1 MDALYKYNFKKIL
14 PVKTNNPKAERTSYA
29 GAYVYAKPGLYEN
42 CTMFDVVSLYPS
54 IIIAFN
60 IGLDTKI
67 KYGESL
73 YKKDKAFKAPNGS
86 YWLKEPSS
94 ILASI
99 EKLLW
104 DERTKYKKLAKET
117 TDPKLQTKYNIQ
129 QGAYKICL
137 NSLYGLFGM
146 PYFRFYDP
154 VIAETITKTGVFII
168 NMVKTF
174 LESSQIEVVQV
185 DTDGLTVV
193 IPKDKTYLD
202 ILSDINNMLAT
213 YVKENGLNW
222 NIQMDCKGVCDKVLV
237 LKKKKYIIKFKDSQE
252 IKYVG
257 VDVVRS
263 DISEFAKRYVNKSVE
278 KVLNDGIT
286 TSYNDI
292 AREIKAEVKREIYSA
307 PITDIAVPK
316 AIKKDI
322 GDYKVKNPWT
332 EGAELA
338 NVLFGE
344 DIGGGEK
351 PKMLYIKP
359 IFINNKWYSS
369 IAFIDPTKIDWS
381 KITIDYG
388 RMLDQTIYPKLYA
401 IFEWVMTWKEFQHL
415 DTITLEKFF

>member
-1 MDALYKYNFKKIL
+1 METLYKYNFKKIL
-14 PVKTNNPKAERTSYA
+14 PIKSSNPNAEKTSYT
-29 GAYVYAKPGLYEN
+29 GAYVYAKPGLYKN
-42 CTMFDVVSLYPS
+42 CAMFDVVSLYPS

-60 IGLDTKI
+60 IGPDTQI

-73 YKKDKAFKAPNGS
+73 YKKGKAFKAPNGS
-86 YWLKEPSS
+86 YWVREPQS

-104 DERTKYKKLAKET
+104 DERIKYKKLAKET
-117 TDPKLQTKYNIQ
+117 NDPELQTKYNIQ

-146 PYFRFYDP
+146 PYFRFYNP
-154 VIAETITKTGVFII
+154 TIAETITKTGVFII

-174 LESSQIEVVQV
+174 LESNQMEVVQV

-193 IPKDKTYLD
+193 IPDGKTHIDVLNG
-202 ILSDINNMLAT
+202 INNMLAN

-222 NIQMDCKGVCDKVLV
+222 QIQMDCKGVCDKVLV
-237 LKKKKYIIKFKDSQE
+237 LKKKKYIVKFRDSQE

-278 KVLNDGIT
+278 KVLNEGMT
-286 TSYNDI
+286 NSYSDI
-292 AREIKAEVKREIYSA
+292 ALEIKNEVKREIYNA
-307 PITDIAVPK
+307 HITDIAVPK

-322 GDYKVKNPWT
+322 NEYKVKNPWT

-338 NVLFGE
+338 NILFGE

-351 PKMLYIKP
+351 PKMVYIKP
-359 IFINNKWYSS
+359 IFVNGKWYSS
-369 IAFIDPTKIDWS
+369 IAFIDPSKIDWG
-381 KITIDYG
+381 KIIIDYK
-388 RMLDQTIYPKLYA
+388 RMLDQTVYPKLYA

-415 DTITLEKFF
+415 DTITLDRFF